1 VAGQR
6 AEADGEGL
14 RLGVTVIFATCRHK
28 PGLTPSDE
36 LVAAHLRARHIMVT
50 VAPWDSIAPAHLGD
64 AVVCLRSTW
73 DYHTRVDEF
82 RAWIAALG
90 EHRVTVINPVE
101 TLLWNMDKEYLGW
114 LEARGIS
121 IPETRWIAPRSSDDV
136 HALLREA
143 GWERAVLKPRVS
155 ATAYGTHLV
164 GAGTVLHD
172 DQLSALGTSG
182 ALLQAFVPE
191 IQSGGEM
198 SLVFIDG
205 SFSHAV
211 RKQPSPGDFRVQREF
226 GGTATPTTATG
237 ALRDFGSRVLAA
249 IPVPWTYARVDV
261 VDTHRGPVLMEL
273 ELIEPDLF
281 FIAASEGA
289 RRLAAVLGTMEAS

>member
-1 VAGQR
+1 M
-6 AEADGEGL
+6 
-14 RLGVTVIFATCRHK
+14 TVIFATCRHK
-28 PGLTPSDE
+28 PALTPSDE
-36 LVAAHLRARHIMVT
+36 LVAACLRSKGVSVT
-50 VAPWDSIAPAHLGD
+50 AAPWDSLAPAHLGV
-64 AVVCLRSTW
+64 ANVCVRSTW

-82 RAWIAALG
+82 RDWIRTLG

-114 LEARGIS
+114 LEGHGAA
-121 IPETRWIAPRSSDDV
+121 IPETRWIAPGSSIDV
-136 HALLREA
+136 RALLREA

-164 GAGTVLHD
+164 DAGTVLD
-172 DQLSALGTSG
+172 DEQRRALGQSG

-205 SFSHAV
+205 EFSHAV
-211 RKQPSPGDFRVQREF
+211 IKRPSSGDFRVQHEF
-226 GGTATPTTATG
+226 GGTAVPATASG
-237 ALRDFGSRVLAA
+237 ALRDFGSRVLAD

-261 VDTHRGPVLMEL
+261 VAARSGLVLMEL

-281 FIAASEGA
+281 FAPGNDGA
-289 RRLAAVLGTMEAS
+289 RRLADALRRQGSA